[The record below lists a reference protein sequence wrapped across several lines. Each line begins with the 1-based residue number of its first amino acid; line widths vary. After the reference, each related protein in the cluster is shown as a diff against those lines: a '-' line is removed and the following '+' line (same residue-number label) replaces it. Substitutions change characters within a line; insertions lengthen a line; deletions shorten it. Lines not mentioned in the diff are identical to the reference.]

1 MTAFTPELPTI
12 VSREEWLGKRKE
24 LLKKEKEFTR
34 SRDQLN
40 TERRKLPMVKIE
52 KEYTFE
58 GPDGKTGLRGL
69 FENRRQLIIYHFMFH
84 SDWDEGCPSCSFLAD
99 NIGHLS
105 HLHARNTTLALVS
118 RAPLEKLEAYKT
130 RLGWNLPWYSS
141 QKSDFN
147 YDFHVSINQKK
158 GSTEY
163 NYTEKPEM
171 VKSLNGKTAEVPGT
185 SVFLRDGDTIFHT
198 YSSYARGGDL
208 LLGTYNW
215 LDLTALGR
223 QEDWEEP
230 EGRSDGPFMSW
241 VRRHDQ
247 YDFNK

>member
-1 MTAFTPELPTI
+1 MSTFNPEFPKI
-12 VSREEWLGKRKE
+12 VTHEQWLAERKE
-24 LLKKEKEFTR
+24 LLIQEKEFTKQ
-34 SRDQLN
+34 RDELN
-40 TERRKLPMVKIE
+40 SKRRRLPMVKIE

-58 GPDGKTGLRGL
+58 GPDDKLNLSDL
-69 FENRRQLIIYHFMFH
+69 FEGRRQLIIYHFMFH
-84 SDWDEGCPSCSFLAD
+84 PDWDEGCPSCSFLVD

-130 RLGWNLPWYSS
+130 RLDWNLPWYSS
-141 QKSDFN
+141 HESDFN
-147 YDFHVSINQKK
+147 YDFHASINQKK
-158 GSTEY
+158 GSSEY
-163 NYTEKPEM
+163 NYTEKPEL

-185 SVFLRDGDTIFHT
+185 SVFLRDGETIFHT

-223 QEDWEEP
+223 QEAWEKP
-230 EGRSDGPFMSW
+230 KGRSDGPFMSW

-247 YDFNK
+247 YD